1 MAQKNKNKGKSLKD
15 LKDLPGGEKPDTK
28 GKPQELP
35 GVTGPGVEPMF
46 IPTLDKFIVKYE
58 TAKAKRCAESPGELN
73 AKKELKFALHQQ
85 AASLPLNAEGV
96 KYYRSSEYEKDYIL
110 EEKLTVKS
118 INADAGEED

>member
-1 MAQKNKNKGKSLKD
+1 MANKKGKPTVVKD
-15 LKDLPGGEKPDTK
+15 LKDLPGGTKPDAK

-35 GVTGPGVEPMF
+35 GVTGPGVEPMS

-58 TAKAKRCAESPGELN
+58 TAKAKRCAESPGELQ

-85 AASLPLNAEGV
+85 ASSLPLNADGIRF
-96 KYYRSSEYEKDYIL
+96 YRSSEYEKDYIL
-110 EEKLTVKS
+110 EEKLVCKS